1 VNDALDLYNSGTR
14 ALQAGQLRPALALLQ
29 NAIDSTSNDTIR
41 GAALR
46 NMGVT
51 LRRLDAP
58 NEAVESFIAALRLDK
73 NDIDARYSLGNAL
86 VAIGDHTGAI
96 TAFQTVRSVRPD
108 WAQAAN
114 NEGAAWMA
122 LGRTTEA
129 EHCFREAVRIE
140 PTFAHAWGN
149 LGAARAAQGQ
159 HAAPLHT
166 MQKALAL
173 APDDQH
179 IRTKL
184 GHLLTE
190 LGHFDAAVR
199 TFNTVLS
206 GMPNH
211 SDARA
216 GLSLAL
222 HRSGD
227 TIGALARVAPAIAA
241 GDPHPDEAVAFA
253 RISMFMDRPEDA
265 VDTLRS
271 ALGRAGQ
278 PATRVLLGKQLG
290 QVLDAAGRSDEAYEA
305 IAEANDLRALSF
317 DAQEHTAHIDSII
330 HSTQHKQPTSTCED
344 DTPVF
349 IVGMPRSGTSLI
361 EQMLDAHPQIHGAGE
376 RGDLQ
381 MIAKVMA
388 NRELDQTMLHELSSA
403 YLNRIR
409 PLAPDA
415 RLITDKMPDNFLY
428 LSEAARLFPQARVIH
443 CIRDPADT
451 GLSCLFQNFKDTL
464 PWATRQE
471 DIAAFTEDYHRLM
484 NHWAEHCPLRMLTVP
499 YEALVRDPEQ
509 WATRLLRFL
518 DVPFHSG
525 VIHPHQNPRIVRT
538 ASHDQIR
545 RPIHTGSIGRFRAYE
560 AHIQTLLNLR
570 SRFPQTEGTGDRRD
584 HGRKHHA

>member
-1 VNDALDLYNSGTR
+1 MNNAISLYNAGTR
-14 ALQAGQLRPALALLQ
+14 ALHAGEPKKAVTLLQ
-29 NAIDSTSNDTIR
+29 KAIEETMVPKIQ
-41 GAALR
+41 GAAFR
-46 NMGVT
+46 NMGVA
-51 LRRLDAP
+51 LRHLSKP
-58 NEAVESFIAALRLDK
+58 KEASQAFEAALRIDE
-73 NDIDARYSLGNAL
+73 NDVDAQYSLGNSL
-86 VAIGDHTGAI
+86 VALGNHHDAI
-96 TAFQTVRSVRPD
+96 RAFQAVRTVRPE

-122 LGRTTEA
+122 LGRSTEA
-129 EHCFREAVRIE
+129 EACFHEAIRID
-140 PTFAHAWGN
+140 PNFAHAWGN

-159 HAAPLHT
+159 HAAPLHS
-166 MQKALAL
+166 MKKALSL
-173 APDDQH
+173 APHDQQ

-199 TFNTVLS
+199 TFHTVLS
-206 GMPNH
+206 HTPDQC
-211 SDARA
+211 DARA

-253 RISMFMDRPEDA
+253 RISMHMDRPEDA
-265 VDTLRS
+265 VHTLRS

-290 QVLDAAGRSDEAYEA
+290 QVLDAAGRSDEAYAA
-305 IAEANDLRALSF
+305 IEQANDLRDLSF
-317 DAQEHTAHIDSII
+317 DAQKHAARIEAII
-330 HSTQHKQPTSTCED
+330 ERTRTVNSTSPCDD

-361 EQMLDAHPQIHGAGE
+361 EQMLDAHPEIHGAGE

-381 MIAKVMA
+381 MIAGVME
-388 NRELDQTMLHELSSA
+388 NRTLDETMLQDLSSA

-409 PLAPDA
+409 PLAPQA
-415 RLITDKMPDNFLY
+415 RLITDKMPNNFLY
-428 LSEAARLFPQARVIH
+428 LNEAARLFPRARVIH

-464 PWATRQE
+464 PWATRQK
-471 DIAAFTEDYHRLM
+471 DIAAFTEEYHRLM
-484 NHWAEHCPLRMLTVP
+484 DHWAEYCPLRMLTVP
-499 YEALVRDPEQ
+499 YEALARDPEQ
-509 WATRLLRFL
+509 WAARLLRFL
-518 DVPFHSG
+518 DVPFHSA
-525 VIHPHQNPRIVRT
+525 VVHPDRNPRIVRT

-570 SRFPQTEGTGDRRD
+570 SRFPQTERTCDRRD
-584 HGRKHHA
+584 DGRKHHA